1 MVKTEVS
8 NGRRLNILA
17 VDDEEG
23 ARASIKLVLKLA
35 GHHAV
40 LANDAQEALKLYDGA
55 SEPFDLIIT
64 DHAMPGLS
72 GLELVHKLR
81 EKGYK
86 REVLV
91 LSANVDSAAEQ
102 KYRNLGVAGI
112 MAKPFDIND
121 LKEWTHCIPVC
132 RERSASGEKPQCI
145 LGVTNICW
153 LRFA

>member
-1 MVKTEVS
+1 MNTKEL

-40 LANDAQEALKLYDGA
+40 IANDAQDALKLYDDA
-55 SEPFDLIIT
+55 PEPFDLVIT

-72 GLELVHKLR
+72 GVDLVRKLR

-91 LSANVDSAAEQ
+91 LSAHVNSATEQ
-102 KYRNLGVAGI
+102 KYKTLGVAGI

-121 LKEWTHCIPVC
+121 LKEWTHCIQEC
-132 RERSASGEKPQCI
+132 RERSASGEKPQCT